1 MPNKV
6 KLVKVETFGGDCYW
20 TLPNEIDLKWN
31 SLLNEAEFELPKGF
45 TVCKA
50 NDGNLYFYDSED
62 FPVKIETRFDKTSEG
77 EVFILTGKYRNE
89 YGIKLNKINQGE
101 S

>member
-6 KLVKVETFGGDCYW
+6 KLVKVETFDGDCYW
-20 TLPNEIDLKWN
+20 TLPNEMDLKWN
-31 SLLNEAEFELPKGF
+31 AVIDVAEFKIPTGF
-45 TVCKA
+45 TVSEA
-50 NDGNLYFYDSED
+50 NDGNLYFYDDED
-62 FPVKIETRFDKTSEG
+62 IPVKIETRYNKTSEG
-77 EVFILTGKYRNE
+77 EVFLITGKYRNE